1 MRVEVTVRGR
11 LGDLGAAA
19 LVGCAVRAVGDR
31 TVITTD
37 VADQAAL
44 YGLLDVLQDLGL
56 RLVELETEEP
66 EAP

>member
-1 MRVEVTVRGR
+1 VRVEVTVRGH

-19 LVGCAVRAVGDR
+19 LGGCAIRAVGDH
-31 TVITTD
+31 TVITAD

-56 RLVELETEEP
+56 PLVELETDEP
-66 EAP
+66 AS